1 MVNLKKS
8 IPSITHAVSIEV
20 IKWCI

>member
-20 IKWCI
+20 ISWYI

>member
-20 IKWCI
+20 ITWFT

>member
-20 IKWCI
+20 IKWYI

>member
-8 IPSITHAVSIEV
+8 IPGITHAISIEV
-20 IKWCI
+20 IKWYI

>member
-20 IKWCI
+20 IKWCT

>member
-8 IPSITHAVSIEV
+8 IPSITHAISIEV
-20 IKWCI
+20 ITWFT

>member
-20 IKWCI
+20 ITWFI